1 MNEAIEKLRK
11 ALLRVD
17 YVQQC
22 LVIAQ
27 KAAEGADVTSW
38 NDDMA
43 KSAQRNLLSA
53 KDYLE
58 QAIVRLEGWVLEG
71 EDDENSDCD

>member
-17 YVQQC
+17 YIQQC
-22 LVIAQ
+22 LAVAQ

-38 NDDMA
+38 NDDMV
-43 KSAQRNLLSA
+43 KSAHGGSGCNFM
-53 KDYLE
+53 E
-58 QAIVRLEGWVLEG
+58 
-71 EDDENSDCD
+71 